1 MDLFKP
7 HCSYAFKVVWS
18 LCMDDVVNL
27 LPDRIPVLVVDDDE
41 TVIQVTRLVLSRYRF
56 EDKAL
61 DLICA
66 CSAQEA
72 IKILSQRGDIAIV
85 LLDVV
90 MESDDSGFEVVSFIR
105 NNQHNYTTR
114 ILLRTGQPGL
124 APERQVIN
132 EYDINDYIAKTEATT
147 DRLNLSITNAL
158 RSYRDILRAEHLAR
172 RVVTAELKQQQALK
186 ASKAKSAFLAHMSHE
201 IRTPLNGII
210 GMTDVLADTDLTV
223 DQQAFLEDI
232 HNSGRALL
240 GIVNDVLDLSK
251 IEAGKLELDPRS
263 FRLMD
268 MLAEVNSMFHASMLS
283 KSINFYQ
290 EISPAVP
297 EYLIAD
303 RIRLQQ
309 LVMNLLGNALKFTPE
324 GGDIRLLLSVDEER
338 SDKQDLSLILTIS
351 DSGIGIDES
360 RLGQIFDAY
369 QQAETRTSRIYG
381 GTGLGLSLCRQIVQL
396 MSGDIFV
403 TSSLG
408 KGSVFIANIVVKRAL
423 GEKELDYESSTS
435 RLAIEGMKVLVA
447 EDNPINRRVIEMLLK
462 KLSVEVSVVDDGL
475 QLLNCIDEI
484 NPDLILM
491 DCHMPVLDGF
501 AATKELRKR
510 GMKKPIYAL
519 TAGVSNE
526 ERAECKNIGMNDI
539 LTKPVTL
546 QSLKLALQ
554 KATEA

>member
-1 MDLFKP
+1 
-7 HCSYAFKVVWS
+7 
-18 LCMDDVVNL
+18 MDDVVNL

-210 GMTDVLADTDLTV
+210 GMTDVLADTDLTA

-251 IEAGKLELDPRS
+251 IEAGKLELDPRP

-290 EISPAVP
+290 EISPVVP

-408 KGSVFIANIVVKRAL
+408 KGSVFIANIVVKRAQ

-539 LTKPVTL
+539 FTKPVTL